1 MWEKGQSGNPDGSKK
16 PKRFLAAL
24 ERAMHEDGGRKLRD
38 AADKLL
44 QCAASGEPWAIQ
56 MLADRLD
63 GKAIQQISADSD
75 GGAVAIALV
84 AYHPAQLHSQALPAP
99 STNVPRLGD

>member
-1 MWEKGQSGNPDGSKK
+1 MWEPGQTGNPDGAKK
-16 PKRFLAAL
+16 PRKFLAAL
-24 ERAMHEDGGRKLRD
+24 ERALAVDGGEKIRRVAEKLID
-38 AADKLL
+38 SAMA
-44 QCAASGEPWAIQ
+44 GEPWAIQ

-63 GKAIQQISADSD
+63 GKPVQQISADSD